1 MLATNRLKAPF
12 ETVQENLL
20 ATKRIYET
28 EEISVFLLRNSIH
41 TLPLHLRNLIHIPP
55 NLFGWHL
62 FQNFNIHRS
71 LPTFFNNLFH
81 GHGVCS

>member
-12 ETVQENLL
+12 EKVKENLL

-28 EEISVFLLRNSIH
+28 EAILVFLLRNRIH
-41 TLPLHLRNLIHIPP
+41 TLPFHLRNLIHIPP

-62 FQNFNIHRS
+62 FQNSNIHKR
-71 LPTFFNNLFH
+71 LQTFFNNLFH